1 MKADVYLWLPL
12 YVALILQREAVDPLS
27 LQDESVRYLG
37 STNLCLSNVMTVSC
51 SKNLQSLASSRQLLQ
66 EFNRFAEFNIS
77 LPLLDV
83 QLRNVI
89 NVAEP
94 QWNVSSGNLLL
105 SHHCDLKQSQRQWPN
120 IASKSELSNDH
131 KRSKVKCK
139 WSASRSLYYN
149 NSTASFNILTCG
161 DVHPQPGP
169 NLRMESKPKKKTSRE
184 SINPLSKRQTANCQ
198 DSEKTIRKNQQSVQC
213 TICLTFVTL
222 NYALGLFQFPC
233 VCSPISLLSCR
244 EHIGRRTHNNAS
256 HAARNYRSYRQNP
269 PRSVQEFKDYACEHS
284 KGGIKLQ

>member
-1 MKADVYLWLPL
+1 MTIFGSKITNFQTRIKSQIVILHISKLQLIETQFHFIGTLIFSNFTNIKLLMKADVYLWLPL

-120 IASKSELSNDH
+120 IASKSELSYDH

-169 NLRMESKPKKKTSRE
+169 NLRMESKPKKKTSR
-184 SINPLSKRQTANCQ
+184 
-198 DSEKTIRKNQQSVQC
+198 
-213 TICLTFVTL
+213 
-222 NYALGLFQFPC
+222 
-233 VCSPISLLSCR
+233 
-244 EHIGRRTHNNAS
+244 
-256 HAARNYRSYRQNP
+256 
-269 PRSVQEFKDYACEHS
+269 
-284 KGGIKLQ
+284 